1 MKQMEADVVVIACG
15 MSGLAATTQ
24 AQESLNATGGGTVVA
39 FEKSGTT
46 GGAANMGMAFLAVE
60 SQLQKETMTNDWTL
74 DDAFNFFME
83 YTHWRADAK
92 LVRRWFNM
100 SGGTYEWVK
109 NMGVEFLGVFKYFKD
124 SHCTQHM
131 IKAPGS
137 NKPTERCAS
146 GMIKVMT
153 EHAKELGAEIVFNTS
168 VTQILTGSQ
177 GQVRGVIAKSADG
190 EEIECL
196 CNCVIVA
203 TGGIGNNVDMIEQYM
218 GWKWGVDMFTFR
230 IPGIDG
236 DGLNMAWAIGAKKA
250 DIFMEVTYNTPGTTD
265 VFKTLSE
272 VMRQPNLMVNLDGK
286 RFFNEEHM
294 DNTTYTGNAILQQ
307 KHHIG
312 ITIIDSKI
320 VDYYKEHGLDY
331 ITYHHNV
338 TTMDHWEHEKELY
351 FSGVKSA
358 AENSVFASDDKEV
371 SYGDDV
377 ERNFFEFQSIE
388 EMAETLGINLANLK
402 KTIADYNEMCNGW
415 CGGYDKQFTKDHR
428 FMKPITTA
436 PFYVARHYPSG
447 YGSLGGLTVNENM
460 QVLNDALNPIPGLYA
475 CGNDTAGVFAG
486 NYCFYNPGSTMSYAL
501 NSGRIAGMEC
511 VKYMDSD
518 EFIDPEE

>member
-1 MKQMEADVVVIACG
+1 
-15 MSGLAATTQ
+15 
-24 AQESLNATGGGTVVA
+24 
-39 FEKSGTT
+39 
-46 GGAANMGMAFLAVE
+46 
-60 SQLQKETMTNDWTL
+60 
-74 DDAFNFFME
+74 
-83 YTHWRADAK
+83 
-92 LVRRWFNM
+92 
-100 SGGTYEWVK
+100 
-109 NMGVEFLGVFKYFKD
+109 
-124 SHCTQHM
+124 
-131 IKAPGS
+131 
-137 NKPTERCAS
+137 
-146 GMIKVMT
+146 
-153 EHAKELGAEIVFNTS
+153 
-168 VTQILTGSQ
+168 
-177 GQVRGVIAKSADG
+177 
-190 EEIECL
+190 
-196 CNCVIVA
+196 
-203 TGGIGNNVDMIEQYM
+203 
-218 GWKWGVDMFTFR
+218 
-230 IPGIDG
+230 
-236 DGLNMAWAIGAKKA
+236 
-250 DIFMEVTYNTPGTTD
+250 
-265 VFKTLSE
+265 
-272 VMRQPNLMVNLDGK
+272 MRQPNLMVNLDGK

-358 AENSVFASDDKEV
+358 AENSVFASEDKDV

-518 EFIDPEE
+518 EFIDPED